1 MLNLPTKCYFL
12 NILGHFYPFFF
23 NTTYR
28 MVAFAAVSFAE
39 GITFGAWLR
48 CIAVPAANNGDET
61 YTIGTHSWGGAPRAA
76 RLNVTAV
83 APDGNAGFNMGMY
96 SDLDGTGKNSN
107 GDEANLWVKPLDM
120 VKVSYGKYDNGTLM
134 GGVCL
139 PSWDWIRPTSTIALG
154 DEDLFMSKN
163 DKTGLMV
170 EVTPMENLY
179 IQVMAPFTKD
189 AEKAAATYKKLRG
202 GFAYTVPGL
211 VKVKGQY
218 IGMGA
223 AKGEDTEATA
233 AVAGKWTDK
242 DGKATT
248 ATAIETALSM
258 TTGALDTATGY
269 QDALAAGYTYTAATP
284 AAAAADGA
292 EGNSNCNLEAEVD
305 VLAVDGLFV
314 GAGFKYYVR
323 KDGDDNNAGDEKM
336 RVALG
341 ATYQVLPELKVLAN
355 GAYWTAYGKDDKKR
369 DGRFQAG
376 VGFEYDLGD
385 GLAVN
390 GDFRYLAK
398 EGIDGKKTKNSDHM
412 SFCLGA
418 KKNVSSNGYIG
429 VAFLGQ
435 TNSGNFTD
443 SLPGETEKGDKFTW
457 AIPVALSVSF

>member
-1 MLNLPTKCYFL
+1 MA
-12 NILGHFYPFFF
+12 
-23 NTTYR
+23 
-28 MVAFAAVSFAE
+28 AFAAVSFAE

-96 SDLDGTGKNSN
+96 SDLDGSGKNSL
-107 GDEANLWVKPLDM
+107 GDEANLWVKPMDM
-120 VKVSYGKYDNGTLM
+120 VKVSYGQYDNGTLM

-139 PSWDWIRPTSTIALG
+139 PSWDWIRPTSSFVLG

-163 DKTGLMV
+163 NKTGLMV

-179 IQVMAPFTKD
+179 IQAMAPITPGR
-189 AEKAAATYKKLRG
+189 EKVGDTYKKLRG

-218 IGMGA
+218 IGDGA
-223 AKGEDTEATA
+223 AKVDGEYKYGGTTYSSLAAATTAATA
-233 AVAGKWTDK
+233 A
-242 DGKATT
+242 
-248 ATAIETALSM
+248 ATAANTNP
-258 TTGALDTATGY
+258 ATLN
-269 QDALAAGYTYTAATP
+269 DEI
-284 AAAAADGA
+284 AAAVATIDTVAEAAD
-292 EGNSNCNLEAEVD
+292 GNSNCTLEAEVD
-305 VLAVDGLFV
+305 VLAVEGLFV
-314 GAGFKYYVR
+314 GTGFKYNVI
-323 KDGDDNNAGDEKM
+323 KDGDEKKPGNEKM

-341 ATYQVLPELKVLAN
+341 ATYQVMPELKVLAN
-355 GAYWTAYGKDDKKR
+355 GAYWTAYGKDAEKR

-398 EGIDGKKTKNSDHM
+398 EGKDGKKAKNSDHM

-443 SLPGETEKGDKFTW
+443 DLPGETEKGDKFTW

>member
-1 MLNLPTKCYFL
+1 
-12 NILGHFYPFFF
+12 
-23 NTTYR
+23 

-61 YTIGTHSWGGAPRAA
+61 YTVGTHSWGGAPRAA

-96 SDLDGTGKNSN
+96 SDLDGTGKNSL
-107 GDEANLWVKPLDM
+107 GDEANLWVKPIDM
-120 VKVSYGKYDNGTLM
+120 VKVSYGQYDNGTLM

-163 DKTGLMV
+163 NKTGLMV

-179 IQVMAPFTKD
+179 IQAMAPIVPGR
-189 AEKAAATYKKLRG
+189 EKVGDTYKKLRG

-218 IGMGA
+218 IG
-223 AKGEDTEATA
+223 
-233 AVAGKWTDK
+233 
-242 DGKATT
+242 DGKASSETEITT
-248 ATAIETALSM
+248 YTFGGTVYKSETELATAIAAAVTAG
-258 TTGALDTATGY
+258 TYADEDA
-269 QDALAAGYTYTAATP
+269 ALAAVTEGTATEKE
-284 AAAAADGA
+284 D
-292 EGNSNCNLEAEVD
+292 GNSNCTLEAEVD
-305 VLAVDGLFV
+305 VLAVEGLFV
-314 GAGFKYYVR
+314 GAGFKYNVI
-323 KDGDDNNAGDEKM
+323 KDGDDNKPGNEKM

-355 GAYWTAYGKDDKKR
+355 GAYWTAYGKDDAKR

>member
-1 MLNLPTKCYFL
+1 MKK
-12 NILGHFYPFFF
+12 ILAI
-23 NTTYR
+23 TA
-28 MVAFAAVSFAE
+28 MAAFAAVSFAE

-139 PSWDWIRPTSTIALG
+139 PSWDWIRPTSSFVLG

-218 IGMGA
+218 IGVGA
-223 AKGEDTEATA
+223 DKIDYAVNGKKATKDEYDA
-233 AVAGKWTDK
+233 AVA
-242 DGKATT
+242 AN
-248 ATAIETALSM
+248 EAL
-258 TTGALDTATGY
+258 TV
-269 QDALAAGYTYTAATP
+269 AGYL
-284 AAAAADGA
+284 ADGTKVMSGETKKVQKEV

-355 GAYWTAYGKDDKKR
+355 GAYWTAYGKDAKKR